1 MELENIGIAPPP
13 YKAQTMGYNKD
24 EPAYAALIESSET
37 DEPATNL
44 FDTMEAEILN
54 YGYSS
59 LVDKAKEKWVLEQ
72 DEERQEVVTNL
83 IDDPTIDVEFKKI
96 N

>member
-13 YKAQTMGYNKD
+13 YRPPQTGYNKD

-37 DEPATNL
+37 DEPATSL
-44 FDTMEAEILN
+44 FDTMETEILN

-59 LVDKAKEKWVLEQ
+59 LVDKVKEKWVLEQ
-72 DEERQEVVTNL
+72 DAEKQQVVTNL
-83 IDDPTIDVEFKKI
+83 IDDPTIDVEFKKH